1 MLKRLFF
8 QPFKCK
14 WWTGLFIWLDLYFIG
29 GTNFEFVLQRSA
41 YLLMLLPVCSF
52 KEGSEV
58 CDVSEVKRSTFG
70 FLLGVGALQLQ
81 LLQSGGQIFFLFGG
95 QVLHVETVVIEQ
107 QSQSLQ
113 WTLYEYSTEHF
124 NHWRT
129 HLQIT
134 AFNTALLLWIFLIRW
149 TISFFLCYISQE
161 QSFAFLWLHYNKCK
175 LDNG

>member
-29 GTNFEFVLQRSA
+29 GTNFKCILQRSA
-41 YLLMLLPVCSF
+41 YLLLLLPVCSF

-129 HLQIT
+129 HSLQHSFT
-134 AFNTALLLWIFLIRW
+134 TVDFFNLVNYQFFPLLHFTRAKFCLSLV
-149 TISFFLCYISQE
+149 TL
-161 QSFAFLWLHYNKCK
+161 
-175 LDNG
+175 